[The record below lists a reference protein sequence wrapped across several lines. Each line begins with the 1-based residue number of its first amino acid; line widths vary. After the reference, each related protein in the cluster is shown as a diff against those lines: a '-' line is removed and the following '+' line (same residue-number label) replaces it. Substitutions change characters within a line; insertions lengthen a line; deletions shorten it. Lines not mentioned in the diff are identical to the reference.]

1 MSKDQA
7 AGRDVSRNRQ
17 AFHLFEILDRF
28 EAGIVLTGFEVKSAR
43 LGKVNLKDAFA
54 RIERG
59 EIWLHHCHISPYE
72 HHTVEGLT
80 PVDPL
85 RRRKLLMH
93 SAEIRRLRGKV
104 EEKGLTLVALRMY
117 FKGSRLKVELGLGRG
132 KHSYDKR
139 DTLRKKDQ
147 EREAERALRD
157 RD

>member
-1 MSKDQA
+1 M
-7 AGRDVSRNRQ
+7 
-17 AFHLFEILDRF
+17 
-28 EAGIVLTGFEVKSAR
+28 
-43 LGKVNLKDAFA
+43 
-54 RIERG
+54 
-59 EIWLHHCHISPYE
+59 
-72 HHTVEGLT
+72 EGLT

-85 RRRKLLMH
+85 RKRKLLMH